1 MHVRDAVLALE
12 DPGALELD
20 VLGAQVV
27 EQTAALAEQ
36 HRDEMDLDLIE
47 DAGGE
52 PVVQALPAVAEP
64 LSTRSFGPA
73 MNPSTDMDM

>member
-1 MHVRDAVLALE
+1 
-12 DPGALELD
+12 
-20 VLGAQVV
+20 
-27 EQTAALAEQ
+27 
-36 HRDEMDLDLIE
+36 MDLDLIE